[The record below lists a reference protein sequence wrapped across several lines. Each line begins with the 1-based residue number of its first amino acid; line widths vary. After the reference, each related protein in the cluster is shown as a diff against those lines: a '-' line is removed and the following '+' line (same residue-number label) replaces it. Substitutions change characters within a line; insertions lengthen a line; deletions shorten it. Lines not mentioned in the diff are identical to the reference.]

1 MHLFKYIAIFSTCF
15 LVACGAIKQPIES
28 PITPNTQANQS
39 SDLKKSASI
48 KTTPKSSPQAI
59 SAWELSGAIAARS
72 KNKSWTAS
80 INWVQEAQNQ
90 YQIRL
95 YGPLGSGTVLIEKH
109 GNVITYRDGPKKITS
124 TNADQLLLEQTGV
137 RLPVSY
143 LYYWV
148 KGLPAP
154 EGINAKN
161 VGDNKQLSQLQ
172 QAGYNV
178 TYLQYM
184 MVNGTLLPSKIRL
197 QGHGV
202 TIKMVIRHW
211 KT

>member
-1 MHLFKYIAIFSTCF
+1 MRLFKHLPLFSICF
-15 LVACGAIKQPIES
+15 LIACAPIKQPGEN
-28 PITPNTQANQS
+28 PLAPTTPTAQS
-39 SDLKKSASI
+39 SALKGAAST
-48 KTTPKSSPQAI
+48 KTTPQAI
-59 SAWELSGAIAARS
+59 SAWELSGAIAARN

-109 GNVITYRDGPKKITS
+109 GNVITYRDGPKKISS

-137 RLPVSY
+137 RLPVSH

-154 EGINAKN
+154 EGVTSKRVDA
-161 VGDNKQLSQLQ
+161 NKQLSQLQ

-202 TIKMVIRHW
+202 MIKMVIKHW
-211 KT
+211 KI